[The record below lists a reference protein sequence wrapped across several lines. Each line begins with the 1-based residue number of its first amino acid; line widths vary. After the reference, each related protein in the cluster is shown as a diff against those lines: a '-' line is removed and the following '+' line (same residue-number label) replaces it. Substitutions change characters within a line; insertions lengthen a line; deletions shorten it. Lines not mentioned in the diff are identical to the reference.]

1 MVKRNSERLQKH
13 ENDVFGTP
21 ILIPITAMPPFL
33 QHTTDN

>member
-1 MVKRNSERLQKH
+1 MLKWNSARQQKH

-21 ILIPITAMPPFL
+21 ILIPITAMHPFL

>member
-1 MVKRNSERLQKH
+1 MVKRNSVPQQKH

-21 ILIPITAMPPFL
+21 ILIPFTAMPPFL